1 MGGKMLLCSL
11 WKKSSLLFTYKNYSG
26 SKVYS
31 RIFFNYIHFT
41 VYPTMFI
48 L

>member
-1 MGGKMLLCSL
+1 MLLCSL

-26 SKVYS
+26 SKFYS
-31 RIFFNYIHFT
+31 GIFLNYIDFI